1 MEIRILTSRHNGTQ
15 KQRRR
20 DPPGCDASH
29 DFIIRCGLQPA
40 AGRDLRPGCLFD
52 PAEGHVYRSTM
63 STQKPAKDAPPDF
76 ELAMRDLE
84 ELVERLEQ
92 GDLPLEESLA
102 AFERGVML
110 TRACQTAL
118 KEAEQKVEILLKK
131 AGEPAVEAFAPEDS
145 KTG

>member
-1 MEIRILTSRHNGTQ
+1 MPTP
-15 KQRRR
+15 K
-20 DPPGCDASH
+20 A
-29 DFIIRCGLQPA
+29 
-40 AGRDLRPGCLFD
+40 
-52 PAEGHVYRSTM
+52 
-63 STQKPAKDAPPDF
+63 AKDAAPDF

-110 TRACQTAL
+110 TRACQAAL
-118 KEAEQKVEILLKK
+118 KDAEQKVEILLKK
-131 AGEPAVEAFAPEDS
+131 AGEPTVEEFASEES

>member
-1 MEIRILTSRHNGTQ
+1 M
-15 KQRRR
+15 
-20 DPPGCDASH
+20 
-29 DFIIRCGLQPA
+29 
-40 AGRDLRPGCLFD
+40 
-52 PAEGHVYRSTM
+52 YRSTM
-63 STQKPAKDAPPDF
+63 STQKSAKDAPADF

-131 AGEPAVEAFAPEDS
+131 AGEPAVEAFAAEDG
-145 KTG
+145 KNG

>member
-1 MEIRILTSRHNGTQ
+1 MPPQ
-15 KQRRR
+15 KTATEAQ
-20 DPPGCDASH
+20 
-29 DFIIRCGLQPA
+29 
-40 AGRDLRPGCLFD
+40 
-52 PAEGHVYRSTM
+52 
-63 STQKPAKDAPPDF
+63 PDF
-76 ELAMRDLE
+76 EASMRALE

-131 AGEPAVEAFAPEDS
+131 AGEPAIEDFAPDDS
-145 KTG
+145 KAG